1 MSSFCFPALFS
12 AKFPLLF
19 RGMSTCE
26 RRDNAKCPYGNK
38 GANTHLNAVYP
49 TCVFEP
55 LLRRQGLASFV
66 VVMVLFIGPRSLI
79 APSRSTFVQD
89 LPNVFTH
96 KAEQNQNHTLG

>member
-66 VVMVLFIGPRSLI
+66 VVMVLFIGPRSDCTI
-79 APSRSTFVQD
+79 PQYICTG
-89 LPNVFTH
+89 FT
-96 KAEQNQNHTLG
+96 ERVYTQS